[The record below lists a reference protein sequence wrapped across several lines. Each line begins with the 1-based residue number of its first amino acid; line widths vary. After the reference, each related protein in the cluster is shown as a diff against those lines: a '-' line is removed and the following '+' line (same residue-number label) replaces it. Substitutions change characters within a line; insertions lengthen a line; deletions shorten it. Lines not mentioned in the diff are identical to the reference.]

1 MDLNA
6 DEHAPRDERAVA
18 PPDDFHYATL
28 YLPPARRHALR
39 VFEAVRRAITDIPGN
54 CSDRG
59 VAHLKL
65 TWWQTEL
72 AQLADGRARHPLA
85 QALLPLLG
93 DEPRLLEIANRLLDA
108 TIRGLNQP
116 ALADHAAL
124 IAWLEQQQGGVFDYY
139 IAERATLG
147 ASELRRLVDIA
158 ALLELAYALR
168 GLRQHRRATPLLLP
182 RDALRAAGLGDDAVR
197 GALDSRPL
205 VAMLAPWAAWLRA
218 QLLAHCAA
226 LPRTLRRRQ
235 RLLLTLAACA
245 GEALALTEADGCRV
259 LEQRVDLLPPRK
271 LWLAWRIAHWG

>member
-1 MDLNA
+1 MPRSSPGWSISKA
-6 DEHAPRDERAVA
+6 ACSITTSPSAPRWARA
-18 PPDDFHYATL
+18 
-28 YLPPARRHALR
+28 
-39 VFEAVRRAITDIPGN
+39 G
-54 CSDRG
+54 
-59 VAHLKL
+59 
-65 TWWQTEL
+65 
-72 AQLADGRARHPLA
+72 
-85 QALLPLLG
+85 
-93 DEPRLLEIANRLLDA
+93 
-108 TIRGLNQP
+108 
-116 ALADHAAL
+116 
-124 IAWLEQQQGGVFDYY
+124 
-139 IAERATLG
+139 
-147 ASELRRLVDIA
+147 ELRRLVDIA

-205 VAMLAPWAAWLRA
+205 VAMLAPWAAWLRT